1 MWVCGMVCVMDAVPS
16 VPSLPSVVVVVV
28 VGRRLGGMLGR
39 RVVCARRTRRGGN
52 LCGRHGAAYRMYGLC
67 FVDGSRGYLEGR
79 RRVPFVVWWVTSD
92 VGRDDEAAGLVL

>member
-1 MWVCGMVCVMDAVPS
+1 
-16 VPSLPSVVVVVV
+16 
-28 VGRRLGGMLGR
+28 
-39 RVVCARRTRRGGN
+39 
-52 LCGRHGAAYRMYGLC
+52 MYGLC